1 MFYPA
6 FDPNPVKMKKLFK
19 HFSCGLLSF
28 ALFFILFFI
37 ADLSVILSGLS
48 GVVLFF
54 ICSAFFA
61 SGKDDTATE
70 VSNSVNSN
78 VESALSYGFQKLE
91 AIEKKSFGIENVDVR
106 NKVGRIYN
114 LGLKIL
120 NDVKEN
126 PDDFYAARQF
136 FNYYLDATD
145 SILEKYVSLQENR
158 EFLAI
163 ADESFRK
170 TEALLDTVETAYQKQ
185 LEKLYEDDVMD
196 LDTELKVLA
205 KTIKTEGF

>member
-1 MFYPA
+1 
-6 FDPNPVKMKKLFK
+6 MKRFFQ
-19 HFSCGLLSF
+19 HFFCGLLSF

-54 ICSAFFA
+54 ICSSFLT
-61 SGKDDTATE
+61 SGNE
-70 VSNSVNSN
+70 SSEQEINSPSDSN

-91 AIEKKSFGIENVDVR
+91 AIEKKSFGIENESVR
-106 NKVGRIYN
+106 TKVGRIYN
-114 LGLKIL
+114 LGRKIL
-120 NDVKEN
+120 DDIKEN

-136 FNYYLDATD
+136 FNYYLDATH

-158 EFLAI
+158 QFLEI

-170 TEALLDTVETAYQKQ
+170 TEALLDTVEVAYQKQ
-185 LEKLYEDDVMD
+185 LEKLFEDDVMN